1 MLTDDNKNVNDI
13 EYNFLNLPTKVQISS
28 GLIRYVYDALGT
40 KLKKT
45 VSDDA
50 NDDIVSTEYVGGFIY
65 ETDTDNSNSSLKF
78 FGHPEG
84 YIEPSGSNWEYIYQ
98 YKDHLGNIRLSY
110 KDIFRNNGIST
121 SLQIQEENNY
131 YPFGLKHKG
140 YNTNIIGND
149 HKYGF
154 GGKEEQDDNIS
165 GSQLNWLDFHARNYD
180 AAIGRWMNLD
190 PLADSELQFDQSAYA
205 YTWNNP
211 VNLTDPTGMHP
222 DDNTN
227 WKKKL
232 LGENNEGNYSSVTI
246 SGLKGGGSITLG
258 SNPTSYDQGGKKKL
272 RPSKETREIKK
283 AFYAAAR
290 RFDDPPN
297 NGDGLFSETPL
308 LGPLLRSGD
317 RLNEG
322 NYLGAIEEFGWGLI
336 DLFSG
341 GSGGYLGN
349 KASQQTAKVFGR
361 SFSKKTAASGMFYS
375 VAYEMKLST
384 NLYPGGAYYQHFKA
398 ANKSLF
404 SDMDSRTMSRLNINF
419 QTGNKGNILWG
430 RSPHNWVWHHD
441 IETGVM
447 QLVPK
452 SQHTTGSIFWK
463 TLHPDG
469 VGGMNLWNKIK

>member
-165 GSQLNWLDFHARNYD
+165 GSQLNSFKYFRESPA
-180 AAIGRWMNLD
+180 
-190 PLADSELQFDQSAYA
+190 E
-205 YTWNNP
+205 
-211 VNLTDPTGMHP
+211 
-222 DDNTN
+222 
-227 WKKKL
+227 KK
-232 LGENNEGNYSSVTI
+232 
-246 SGLKGGGSITLG
+246 
-258 SNPTSYDQGGKKKL
+258 
-272 RPSKETREIKK
+272 RPH
-283 AFYAAAR
+283 F
-290 RFDDPPN
+290 
-297 NGDGLFSETPL
+297 LFFAVVRTPM
-308 LGPLLRSGD
+308 
-317 RLNEG
+317 
-322 NYLGAIEEFGWGLI
+322 A
-336 DLFSG
+336 
-341 GSGGYLGN
+341 
-349 KASQQTAKVFGR
+349 T
-361 SFSKKTAASGMFYS
+361 
-375 VAYEMKLST
+375 
-384 NLYPGGAYYQHFKA
+384 YYQM
-398 ANKSLF
+398 L
-404 SDMDSRTMSRLNINF
+404 
-419 QTGNKGNILWG
+419 
-430 RSPHNWVWHHD
+430 
-441 IETGVM
+441 
-447 QLVPK
+447 
-452 SQHTTGSIFWK
+452 
-463 TLHPDG
+463 
-469 VGGMNLWNKIK
+469 IKE